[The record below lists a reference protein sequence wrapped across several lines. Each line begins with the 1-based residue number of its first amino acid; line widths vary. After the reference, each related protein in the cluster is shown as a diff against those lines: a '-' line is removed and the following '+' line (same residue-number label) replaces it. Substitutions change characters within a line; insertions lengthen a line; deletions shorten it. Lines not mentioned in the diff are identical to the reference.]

1 MAIYILISRRKAIV
15 EATINAI
22 FSKILWNIQRFMHS
36 TQLDNYIWRF
46 LDIGVLMVL
55 KTTERVNQELG
66 MAQVPRLIQVRG
78 VGQGD
83 VT

>member
-1 MAIYILISRRKAIV
+1 
-15 EATINAI
+15 
-22 FSKILWNIQRFMHS
+22 MHS